1 MDERPTLAEQMYD
14 LAEAH
19 RVRAI
24 AADSEFDKG
33 ACDAFERAAKIIE
46 QADQPD
52 NEELLEHV
60 EELGTASAGHELE
73 DVK

>member
-1 MDERPTLAEQMYD
+1 MEERPTLAELMYE
-14 LAEAH
+14 LAESH

-46 QADQPD
+46 QTDEPD
-52 NEELLEHV
+52 NYDEITV
-60 EELGTASAGHELE
+60 EQ
-73 DVK
+73 KP

>member
-1 MDERPTLAEQMYD
+1 MDERPTLAELMYE

-46 QADQPD
+46 QTDEPD
-52 NEELLEHV
+52 NYDEL
-60 EELGTASAGHELE
+60 AGE
-73 DVK
+73 K